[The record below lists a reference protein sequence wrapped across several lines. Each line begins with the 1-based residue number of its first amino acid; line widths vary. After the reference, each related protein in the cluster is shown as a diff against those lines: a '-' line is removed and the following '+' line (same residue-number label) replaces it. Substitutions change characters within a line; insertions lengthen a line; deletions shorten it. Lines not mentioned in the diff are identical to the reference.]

1 LDSQQHVINVT
12 RTWLRTVVIDLNL
25 CPFAHTEYKRNSIRY
40 TVSKAASN
48 EQLLQDLVI
57 ELALLKKEP
66 SIETTLLIH
75 PQRLT
80 EFDEYVEFLDFATQ
94 LMRNMGFEGDYQL
107 ASFHP
112 DYCFADSQADDAANY
127 TNRSPY
133 PMLHILR
140 ESSVEK
146 AIAKHAN
153 VEGIPDTNIKRLNE
167 LGAEHMATLLNSCF
181 QKTTT

>member
-1 LDSQQHVINVT
+1 M
-12 RTWLRTVVIDLNL
+12 
-25 CPFAHTEYKRNSIRY
+25 
-40 TVSKAASN
+40 SKAASN

-57 ELALLKKEP
+57 ELALLKKD
-66 SIETTLLIH
+66 SNIETTLLIH

-80 EFDEYVEFLDFATQ
+80 NFDEYIEFLEFADQ
-94 LMRNMGFEGDYQL
+94 LICNMGFEGDYQL

-140 ESSVEK
+140 EASVEK
-146 AIAKHAN
+146 AIAKHAD
-153 VEGIPDTNIKRLNE
+153 VEGIPDANIRRLNE
-167 LGAEHMATLLNSCF
+167 LGAEHMSALLNSCSERPIS
-181 QKTTT
+181 